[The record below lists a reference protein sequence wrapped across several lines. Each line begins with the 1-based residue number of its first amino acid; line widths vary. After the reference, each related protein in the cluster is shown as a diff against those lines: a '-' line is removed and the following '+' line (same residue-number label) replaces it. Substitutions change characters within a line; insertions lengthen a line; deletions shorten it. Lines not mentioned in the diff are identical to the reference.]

1 MHHLNV
7 LHKQKLSIENR
18 IRRNINLPLSEFGFF
33 LFGIQTC
40 KYLKLTIGYR
50 IRDIMWKSWEIFRFL
65 PKIVN

>member
-18 IRRNINLPLSEFGFF
+18 IRRNFNFTLSGFGVF

-40 KYLKLTIGYR
+40 KYLKLKIGNR
-50 IRDIMWKSWEIFRFL
+50 IRDIMLKSGEISRFQ